1 MARKRVVKCTP
12 TLSQLY
18 MFGRDMASVSICG
31 EEEEEEEEEEANIV
45 CACVIGVGGSRWQR
59 RRSTD
64 RTQPLA
70 PLSLSICMVC
80 VLCVKPKPAVGWLAG
95 WLCAVTAAAAADRRL
110 VRDSTKFH
118 LVGINISFCK
128 IKEAPRYSLFVI
140 ERMEEIECLFALFS
154 N

>member
-1 MARKRVVKCTP
+1 
-12 TLSQLY
+12 
-18 MFGRDMASVSICG
+18 MFGWDMASVSICV
-31 EEEEEEEEEEANIV
+31 EEEEEEANIV
-45 CACVIGVGGSRWQR
+45 CACVIGVGWAPGGDGGEAPTEHNRW
-59 RRSTD
+59 
-64 RTQPLA
+64 L
-70 PLSLSICMVC
+70 LSLSICMVC